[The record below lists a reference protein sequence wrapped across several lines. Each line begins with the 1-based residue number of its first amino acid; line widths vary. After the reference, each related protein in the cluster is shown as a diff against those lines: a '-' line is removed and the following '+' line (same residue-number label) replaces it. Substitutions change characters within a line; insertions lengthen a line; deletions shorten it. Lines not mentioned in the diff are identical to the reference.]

1 MNKRIVAQILSRVLI
16 LEAVLLLIPLF
27 TALYYKE
34 TFSEYIF
41 TIIIAVAIALMLWF
55 FKPEKHAV
63 YAREGLASV
72 ALSWIIIS
80 AIGALPFVFSKQL
93 PTFADAFFETVS
105 GFTTTGSSVF
115 KNPEEVNK
123 ALLLWRSITQW
134 IGGMGVLVFI
144 MAVTPL
150 VEKSSI
156 HIMRAEVPGPKF
168 GKLAPKMRTSSAIS
182 YMIYIALTVILIVL
196 LLAGGMSFFDSINH
210 AFATAATG
218 GFSVKALSIGQ
229 YNNLY
234 FEIVLGI
241 FMLLFATNFSF
252 FFLILARKFKN
263 AFKISE
269 VWMFYIIVAVAV
281 ITISFDIQSLYGG
294 FFGGLRHAFFQVSS
308 LISTTGFS
316 STDFALWPSYSRLVL
331 LAVMLIGACASST
344 GGGLKVIRIM
354 VLVKASLLESLKALS
369 PRSTIKVKVAGE
381 IVDKQSL
388 YLTFVYFFIY
398 MVVTGLATVAVSL
411 NGFDIESSFSAAVTC
426 ISNVGPGLAKFGPM
440 ENFMALSGLT
450 KIILSM
456 TMLIGRLEIF
466 PIFII
471 FMPETW
477 RKA

>member
-477 RKA
+477 RKT

>member
-34 TFSEYIF
+34 TFSEYIY
-41 TIIIAVAIALMLWF
+41 TIIIAAVLALALWF

-269 VWMFYIIVAVAV
+269 VWVFYIIVAVAV

-344 GGGLKVIRIM
+344 GGGIKVIRLM

-369 PRSTIKVKVAGE
+369 PRSTIKVKIAGE

-398 MVVTGLATVAVSL
+398 MTVTGLATIAVSL

-426 ISNVGPGLAKFGPM
+426 ISNVGPGLVKFGPM

-477 RKA
+477 RKT

>member
-1 MNKRIVAQILSRVLI
+1 MNKRIVAQILSRVVF
-16 LEAVLLLIPLF
+16 LEAILLLIPLF
-27 TALYYKE
+27 TAFYYKE
-34 TFSEYIF
+34 SFTEYIY
-41 TIIIAVAIALMLWF
+41 TIIIATVIAIALWG
-55 FKPEKHAV
+55 FKPESNAV
-63 YAREGLASV
+63 YAREGLVSAG
-72 ALSWIIIS
+72 LSWIIIS

-115 KNPEEVNK
+115 KNSELVNK

-144 MAVTPL
+144 MAVSPL
-150 VEKSSI
+150 AEKSSM
-156 HIMRAEVPGPKF
+156 HIMRAEVPGPRF

-196 LLAGGMSFFDSINH
+196 LLAGGMSFYDSVNH
-210 AFATAATG
+210 AFTTAATG

-252 FFLILARKFKN
+252 FFLILARKFKS

-269 VWMFYIIVAVAV
+269 VWVFYAIVTFAV
-281 ITISFDIQSLYGG
+281 ITISLDIQDLYGG

-308 LISTTGFS
+308 IITTTGFS
-316 STDFALWPSYSRLVL
+316 STDFALWPAYSKLVL

-344 GGGLKVIRIM
+344 GGGLKVVRVM
-354 VLVKASLLESLKALS
+354 ALVKASFLEILKMLS
-369 PRSTIKVKVAGE
+369 PRSTVKVKIGGE
-381 IVDKQSL
+381 AVDKQSV
-388 YLTFVYFFIY
+388 YLVFVYFFIY
-398 MVVTGLATVAVSL
+398 MVVIAVATIAVSL
-411 NGFDIESSFSAAVTC
+411 NGFDIESSVSAAITC
-426 ISNVGPGLAKFGPM
+426 IGNTGPALAKFGPM
-440 ENFMALSGLT
+440 ENFMALSGFT
-450 KIILSM
+450 KLILSM
-456 TMLIGRLEIF
+456 AMLIGRLEIF
-466 PIFII
+466 PMIIIFI
-471 FMPETW
+471 PETW

>member
-182 YMIYIALTVILIVL
+182 YLIYIFLTLSLIVL
-196 LLAGGMSFFDSINH
+196 LLLGGMSFYDSINH
-210 AFATAATG
+210 AFTTAATG

-269 VWMFYIIVAVAV
+269 VWVFYAIVTFAV
-281 ITISFDIQSLYGG
+281 ITISLDIQDLYGG

-308 LISTTGFS
+308 IISTTGFS

-331 LAVMLIGACASST
+331 LAVMIIGACASST
-344 GGGLKVIRIM
+344 GGGLKVIRVM
-354 VLVKASLLESLKALS
+354 VLVKASFLESLKMLS
-369 PRSTIKVKVAGE
+369 PRSTVKVKVGGE
-381 IVDKQSL
+381 VVDKQSV
-388 YLTFVYFFIY
+388 YLIFVYFFIY
-398 MVVTGLATVAVSL
+398 IAVIGVATVAVSL
-411 NGFDIESSFSAAVTC
+411 NGFDIESSVSAAITC
-426 ISNVGPGLAKFGPM
+426 IGNTGPALAKFGPM

-450 KIILSM
+450 KFILSI
-456 TMLIGRLEIF
+456 TMLVGRLEIF
-466 PIFII
+466 PMIIIFI
-471 FMPETW
+471 PETW

>member
-182 YMIYIALTVILIVL
+182 YLIYIFLTLSLIVL
-196 LLAGGMSFFDSINH
+196 LLLGGMSFYDSINH
-210 AFATAATG
+210 AFTTAATG

-269 VWMFYIIVAVAV
+269 VWVFYIIVAVAV

-344 GGGLKVIRIM
+344 GGGIKVIRLM

-369 PRSTIKVKVAGE
+369 PRSTVKVKVGGE
-381 IVDKQSL
+381 VVDKQGL

-398 MVVTGLATVAVSL
+398 MIVTGLATVAVSL

>member
-16 LEAVLLLIPLF
+16 LQAVLLLIPLF

-34 TFSEYIF
+34 TFSEYIY
-41 TIIIAVAIALMLWF
+41 TIIIASAIALMLWF

-456 TMLIGRLEIF
+456 TMLIGRLEMF

>member
-16 LEAVLLLIPLF
+16 LQAVLLLIPLF

-34 TFSEYIF
+34 TFSEYIY
-41 TIIIAVAIALMLWF
+41 TIIIASAIALILWF

-269 VWMFYIIVAVAV
+269 VWVFYIIVAVAV
-281 ITISFDIQSLYGG
+281 ITISFDIQGLYGG

-344 GGGLKVIRIM
+344 GGGIKVIRLM

-369 PRSTIKVKVAGE
+369 PRSTVKVKVGGE
-381 IVDKQSL
+381 VVDKQGL

-398 MVVTGLATVAVSL
+398 LAVTGLATIAVSL

>member
-16 LEAVLLLIPLF
+16 LQAVLLLIPLF

-34 TFSEYIF
+34 TFSEYIY
-41 TIIIAVAIALMLWF
+41 TIIIASAIALMLWF

>member
-1 MNKRIVAQILSRVLI
+1 MNKRIVAQILSRVVF
-16 LEAVLLLIPLF
+16 LEVVLLLIPLF
-27 TALYYKE
+27 TAFYYKE
-34 TFSEYIF
+34 SFSEYIY
-41 TIIIAVAIALMLWF
+41 TIIIATVIALILWF
-55 FKPEKHAV
+55 FKPESNVV

-72 ALSWIIIS
+72 ALSWIVIS
-80 AIGALPFVFSKQL
+80 AIGALPFVFSNQL

-144 MAVTPL
+144 MAVSPL
-150 VEKSSI
+150 AEKSSM

-182 YMIYIALTVILIVL
+182 YLIYIALTVMLIAL
-196 LLAGGMSFFDSINH
+196 LLAGGMSFFDSVNH
-210 AFATAATG
+210 AFTTAATG

-234 FEIVLGI
+234 FEIVFGI

-252 FFLILARKFKN
+252 FFFILARKFKS

-269 VWMFYIIVAVAV
+269 VLVFYLIVSFAV
-281 ITISFDIQSLYGG
+281 ITISFDIQSMYGG
-294 FFGGLRHAFFQVSS
+294 FLGGLRHAFFQVSS

-316 STDFALWPSYSRLVL
+316 STDFALWPAYSRLML

-344 GGGLKVIRIM
+344 GGGLKVVRIM
-354 VLVKASLLESLKALS
+354 VLVKASFLESFKALS
-369 PRSTIKVKVAGE
+369 PRSTVRVKVGGE
-381 IVDKQSL
+381 VVDKQSL

-398 MVVTGLATVAVSL
+398 IITIGFATVVVSL
-411 NGFDIESSFSAAVTC
+411 NGFDIESSVSVAITC
-426 ISNVGPGLAKFGPM
+426 ISNVGPALSKFGPM
-440 ENFMALSGLT
+440 ENFMALSGFT
-450 KIILSM
+450 KFILSI

-466 PIFII
+466 PMLII

>member
-1 MNKRIVAQILSRVLI
+1 
-16 LEAVLLLIPLF
+16 
-27 TALYYKE
+27 
-34 TFSEYIF
+34 
-41 TIIIAVAIALMLWF
+41 
-55 FKPEKHAV
+55 
-63 YAREGLASV
+63 
-72 ALSWIIIS
+72 
-80 AIGALPFVFSKQL
+80 
-93 PTFADAFFETVS
+93 
-105 GFTTTGSSVF
+105 
-115 KNPEEVNK
+115 
-123 ALLLWRSITQW
+123 
-134 IGGMGVLVFI
+134 
-144 MAVTPL
+144 
-150 VEKSSI
+150 
-156 HIMRAEVPGPKF
+156 MRAEVPGPKF

-269 VWMFYIIVAVAV
+269 VWVFYAIVTFAV
-281 ITISFDIQSLYGG
+281 ITISLDIQDLYGG

-308 LISTTGFS
+308 IISTTGFS

-331 LAVMLIGACASST
+331 LAVMIIGACASST

-369 PRSTIKVKVAGE
+369 PRSTVKVKVGGE
-381 IVDKQSL
+381 VVDKQSV
-388 YLTFVYFFIY
+388 YLIFVYFFIY
-398 MVVTGLATVAVSL
+398 IAVIGIATVAVSL
-411 NGFDIESSFSAAVTC
+411 NGFDIESSVSAAITC
-426 ISNVGPGLAKFGPM
+426 IGNTGPALAKFGPM
-440 ENFMALSGLT
+440 ENFMALSGFT
-450 KIILSM
+450 KLILSM
-456 TMLIGRLEIF
+456 AMLIGRLEIF

>member
-1 MNKRIVAQILSRVLI
+1 MNKRIVAQILSRVVI

-34 TFSEYIF
+34 TFSEYIY
-41 TIIIAVAIALMLWF
+41 TIIIAAALALVLWF
-55 FKPEKHAV
+55 FKPESNVV
-63 YAREGLASV
+63 YAREGLVSAG
-72 ALSWIIIS
+72 LSWIIIS

-115 KNPEEVNK
+115 KNPELVNK

-150 VEKSSI
+150 AEQSSM

-182 YMIYIALTVILIVL
+182 YLIYIALTVILIAL

-269 VWMFYIIVAVAV
+269 VWVFYIIVVFAV
-281 ITISFDIQSLYGG
+281 ITISFDIQSMYGG

-344 GGGLKVIRIM
+344 GGGIKVIRLM

-369 PRSTIKVKVAGE
+369 PRSTVKVKVGGE
-381 IVDKQSL
+381 VVDKQGL

-398 MVVTGLATVAVSL
+398 MTVTGLATIAVSL

-477 RKA
+477 RKT

>member
-1 MNKRIVAQILSRVLI
+1 MNKRIVAQILSRVVI

-34 TFSEYIF
+34 TFSEYIY
-41 TIIIAVAIALMLWF
+41 TIIIAAALALVLWF
-55 FKPEKHAV
+55 FKPESNVV
-63 YAREGLASV
+63 YAREGLVSAG
-72 ALSWIIIS
+72 LSWIIIS

-115 KNPEEVNK
+115 KNPELVNK

-150 VEKSSI
+150 AEQSSM

-182 YMIYIALTVILIVL
+182 YLIYIALTVILIAL

-269 VWMFYIIVAVAV
+269 VWVFYIIVAVAV

-344 GGGLKVIRIM
+344 GGGIKVIRLM

-369 PRSTIKVKVAGE
+369 PRSTVKVKVGGE
-381 IVDKQSL
+381 VVDKQGL

-398 MVVTGLATVAVSL
+398 MTVTGLATIAVSL

-477 RKA
+477 RKT

>member
-34 TFSEYIF
+34 TFSEYIY
-41 TIIIAVAIALMLWF
+41 TIIIASAIALMLWF

-269 VWMFYIIVAVAV
+269 VWVFYIIVAVAV

>member
-41 TIIIAVAIALMLWF
+41 TIIIAAAIALMLWF

-182 YMIYIALTVILIVL
+182 YLIYIFLTLSLIVL
-196 LLAGGMSFFDSINH
+196 LLLGGMSFYDSINH
-210 AFATAATG
+210 AFTTAATG

-269 VWMFYIIVAVAV
+269 VWVFYAIVTFAV
-281 ITISFDIQSLYGG
+281 ITISLDIQDLYGG

-308 LISTTGFS
+308 IISTTGFS

-331 LAVMLIGACASST
+331 LAVMIIGACASST

-369 PRSTIKVKVAGE
+369 PRSTVKVKVGGE
-381 IVDKQSL
+381 VVDKQSV
-388 YLTFVYFFIY
+388 YLIFVYFFIY
-398 MVVTGLATVAVSL
+398 IAVIGIATVAVSL
-411 NGFDIESSFSAAVTC
+411 NGFDIESSVSAAITC
-426 ISNVGPGLAKFGPM
+426 IGNTGPALAKFGPM
-440 ENFMALSGLT
+440 ENFMALSGFT
-450 KIILSM
+450 KLILSM
-456 TMLIGRLEIF
+456 AMLIGRLEIF

>member
-1 MNKRIVAQILSRVLI
+1 MNKRIVAQILSRVLT

-41 TIIIAVAIALMLWF
+41 TIIIASAIALMFWV

-269 VWMFYIIVAVAV
+269 VWVFYIIVAVAV
-281 ITISFDIQSLYGG
+281 ITISFDIQGLYGG

-344 GGGLKVIRIM
+344 GGGIKVIRLM

-369 PRSTIKVKVAGE
+369 PRSTVKVKVGGE
-381 IVDKQSL
+381 VVDKQGL

-398 MVVTGLATVAVSL
+398 LAVTGLATIAVSL